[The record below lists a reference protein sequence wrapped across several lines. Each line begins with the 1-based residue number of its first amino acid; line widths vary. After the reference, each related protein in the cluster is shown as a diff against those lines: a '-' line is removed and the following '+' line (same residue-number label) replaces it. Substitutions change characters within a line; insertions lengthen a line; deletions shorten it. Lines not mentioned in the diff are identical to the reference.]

1 MTHNRKSFPSHC
13 SGATAPSPPLHSLL
27 SAPCPDSPPRA
38 ISKPFSL
45 PFVPLGTRLMM
56 ITHNHVS
63 FPTRA
68 EHEATIAA
76 AAAAALP
83 LHSSLSALRPGS
95 SPRALLTPFSSPA
108 VPLDTCLIMM
118 THNRINFPNH
128 CSGAAATLSTRPPLP
143 PPPPLHSSL
152 SAPHPGSPP
161 RVLPTLFSSPTVP
174 LDF

>member
-13 SGATAPSPPLHSLL
+13 SGAAAATAPSPPLHSLL

-38 ISKPFSL
+38 LSKPFSS
-45 PFVPLGTRLMM
+45 PVVPLGTRLMM
-56 ITHNHVS
+56 MTHNHVS

-68 EHEATIAA
+68 EHEATIA

-108 VPLDTCLIMM
+108 VPLDTCLMMM

-128 CSGAAATLSTRPPLP
+128 CSGAAAALSTRPPL
-143 PPPPLHSSL
+143 PPPLHSSL
-152 SAPHPGSPP
+152 SAPLPVSPSRALCSPAP
-161 RVLPTLFSSPTVP
+161 RA
-174 LDF
+174 